1 MPTLTADVAAWLH
14 ALVSRQVIEV
24 GHPDAQTQAA
34 MAWRALDQLTA
45 IAQRETAR

>member
-24 GHPDAQTQAA
+24 GHPDAREQAA
-34 MAWRALDQLTA
+34 MAWRALDQLA
-45 IAQRETAR
+45 GILAQEAEQ